1 MDDRGKFI
9 YISEAELANFA
20 RYVRQRG
27 RVSIS
32 DLADAS
38 NTLISLQG
46 NIPTH
51 ENNSQP
57 VAAQ

>member
-9 YISEAELANFA
+9 YISEVELENFA

-27 RVSIS
+27 RVAIS

-46 NIPTH
+46 SIT
-51 ENNSQP
+51 EDQIKSQP
-57 VAAQ
+57 VEVS